1 MLTWAIPSRLFPAA
15 RGNCRSRGVIGVSLL
30 GGLGKLLIGFGV
42 VMIVLGGIFL
52 LLGNVSGK
60 VPWIGRLPGDIYIE
74 RGNWSF
80 YFPLATSIVLSIILT
95 LIFSFFGR
103 R

>member
-1 MLTWAIPSRLFPAA
+1 MPE
-15 RGNCRSRGVIGVSLL
+15 L

-42 VMIVLGGIFL
+42 VMIVLGGVFL
-52 LLGNVSGK
+52 LLGNLSGK

-74 RGNWSF
+74 RENWRF
-80 YFPLATSIVLSIILT
+80 YFPLGTSILLSIILT
-95 LIFSFFGR
+95 LIFSLFGR

>member
-1 MLTWAIPSRLFPAA
+1 MPE
-15 RGNCRSRGVIGVSLL
+15 L

-42 VMIVLGGIFL
+42 VMIILGGIFL
-52 LLGNVSGK
+52 LLGNLSGK
-60 VPWIGRLPGDIYIE
+60 VPWIGRLPGDIYIQ

-80 YFPLATSIVLSIILT
+80 YFPLATSILLSIILT
-95 LIFSFFGR
+95 LIFSFFTR